1 MLPLGTIKQGLQ
13 LGTECTY
20 LNSVQKKSFLSL
32 LGHLTCYKQYRDT
45 NDTIFET
52 LHPMLS
58 HEAMKNED
66 NNDDDNNYDDEEG
79 DYDDKLIK
87 IAITQPIFE

>member
-1 MLPLGTIKQGLQ
+1 MI
-13 LGTECTY
+13 
-20 LNSVQKKSFLSL
+20 
-32 LGHLTCYKQYRDT
+32 
-45 NDTIFET
+45 
-52 LHPMLS
+52 S

-87 IAITQPIFE
+87 IAITQPIFEWVPIDFCMAVDLFIRYILKTLVPIYSHRTIKREFQLGTEKSYF

>member
-1 MLPLGTIKQGLQ
+1 MIHIL
-13 LGTECTY
+13 
-20 LNSVQKKSFLSL
+20 QKKSFVSL
-32 LGHLTCYKQYRDT
+32 IGHLTCYKQYRDT
-45 NDTIFET
+45 NNTIFKT
-52 LHPMLS
+52 IDPMLS

-66 NNDDDNNYDDEEG
+66 NNDDDDNNYDDEEG

>member
-1 MLPLGTIKQGLQ
+1 M
-13 LGTECTY
+13 
-20 LNSVQKKSFLSL
+20 SL
-32 LGHLTCYKQYRDT
+32 FGHLTCYKQYRDT
-45 NDTIFET
+45 NDSIFET
-52 LHPMLS
+52 LDPMIS